1 VVDRDVLRERKKKE
15 EAMGKKKGE
24 EAAAALATDLMA
36 AASTAAGAVAEAVEA
51 VGVKMGGRA
60 TPPPAVS
67 PSGAPSAARANVGAE
82 EKHPEAANEREEMLE
97 VLDQYREKLRK
108 DRGAKEQNGGLL
120 FYFVLYDAV
129 VVLLICIGWL
139 VLLTRGLV
147 VPSSVF
153 R

>member
-1 VVDRDVLRERKKKE
+1 MLRERKKME

-24 EAAAALATDLMA
+24 AAALAIDLMA
-36 AASTAAGAVAEAVEA
+36 AAATAAGAMAEAVEA

-67 PSGAPSAARANVGAE
+67 PSGAPSRAHVGAE
-82 EKHPEAANEREEMLE
+82 VKHPEAATEREEMLE
-97 VLDQYREKLRK
+97 LLDQYREKLRK
-108 DRGAKEQNGGLL
+108 DRGAKEQSGGLL
-120 FYFVLYDAV
+120 FYFVVYDAV
-129 VVLLICIGWL
+129 VVLLICLGWL